1 MTDGGF
7 FRVKLHYKLF
17 DIKTQYGL
25 LDILFSFSVLSN
37 YYFSLKS
44 FLIINVFLNAL
55 SRWEQFVQKMSK

>member
-44 FLIINVFLNAL
+44 FLIINFLLECPVKVGTICVEN
-55 SRWEQFVQKMSK
+55 V